1 MSKISLGQLDLIA
14 LQQYFEIVAGF
25 RKKDDKAIDVQYVG
39 EYEHATIDDTDGVAE
54 TEKSKVEAYQV
65 AIAAL
70 DQYGWP
76 ISYTDENGAIV
87 IPERQ
92 TVLNSLMLDG
102 VPATEFLKRVE
113 SDTILTD
120 VNQATYNMA
129 DDIRNLKDELYQLK
143 NQLVK
148 TGTIKDSNVYNGF
161 IDCFLE
167 SNQKSTIGT
176 GVKIV
181 SVSSNTILVESL
193 GDLRAGDLI
202 ALEDANGDFNLQRIL
217 AVSGAN
223 EITID
228 LDYKG
233 STGPVAAKVGSII
246 RKSLGIGKNGKYI
259 FAVEPKEGFVEVD
272 EFKYIVKDGIERIKV
287 FELDHAGHG
296 FGTEIKIP
304 ASLLDC
310 VLTKVHVS
318 LAVKGDP
325 GEIKGVFWK
334 YDELSM
340 TYSKTDYV
348 TYGVKGLEA
357 SGWFNDF
364 ALELVQ
370 EMPVKPGERY
380 ILILESTMGSVDD
393 KWYIGGFAEIDCD
406 DEVHNDSYIQSNE
419 ILYKSVDDTDM
430 FLVLNTKKMQES
442 EIKRLN
448 YGLYTCNF
456 DIHQSLANRLRV
468 ELCINQEGLFKV
480 SDKNY
485 VNLAKGKMTEVP
497 LNTKGGEIY
506 KDDVFKKDDYV
517 IIGKEIAQIASVGV
531 HNNNIILKDDTF
543 IDNNADVY
551 RMGYE
556 LQAIVSNKELEPA
569 VNGVVTRYKDAEI
582 YPLKFIGVVPG
593 RDVIRPY
600 QSSDRLLFECDFYD
614 QNDLDNI
621 KLKSFNHIQLQV
633 IWHGNVDNNVLQV
646 NEDLEGAMFDISASV
661 DQAYTKD
668 PGGAE

>member
-39 EYEHATIDDTDGVAE
+39 EFEHATIDDTDGITE

-65 AIAAL
+65 AMAAL
-70 DQYGWP
+70 DEYGWP
-76 ISYTDENGAIV
+76 ISYTDEHGAII

-102 VPATEFLKRVE
+102 VPAAEFLKRVE

-129 DDIRNLKDELYQLK
+129 DDIRNIKDELYQLK

-167 SNQKSTIGT
+167 SNKKNIVST
-176 GVKIV
+176 GVRVV
-181 SVSSNTILVESL
+181 SVSSNTITVESL

-202 ALEDANGDFNLQRIL
+202 ILEDINGNFNLQRIL
-217 AVSGAN
+217 AISGAN

-228 LDYKG
+228 LEYEG
-233 STGPVAAKVGSII
+233 STGPVTAQFGSFI
-246 RKSLGIGKNGKYI
+246 RKSLGVGKNGKYV
-259 FAVEPKEGFVEVD
+259 FAVEPEQGLVETD

-304 ASLLDC
+304 ASLDSC
-310 VLTKVHVS
+310 VLNKIRVS

-334 YDELSM
+334 YDELAM
-340 TYSKTDYV
+340 VYNKTDYV

-357 SGWFNDF
+357 SSWFNDF
-364 ALELVQ
+364 TMELVT
-370 EMPVKPGERY
+370 EMPVRPGEKY
-380 ILILESTMGSVDD
+380 ILLLESTMGSEDD
-393 KWYIGGFAEIDCD
+393 KWFIGGFAEDDCD

-430 FLVLNTKKMQES
+430 FLIINVKKMQEA
-442 EIKRLN
+442 ELKRLN
-448 YGLYTCNF
+448 FGLYTCNF

-468 ELCINQEGLFKV
+468 ELCVNQEGLFKV

-485 VNLAKGKMTEVP
+485 VNLARAKMTEVP
-497 LNTKGGEIY
+497 LNTKGGEVY
-506 KDDVFKKDDYV
+506 KDNVFAKGDYV
-517 IIGKEIAQIASVGV
+517 VLGDQFSEVASVGI
-531 HNNNIILKDDTF
+531 HNSNVILKDDTF
-543 IDNNADVY
+543 IGNNVDVY

-556 LQAIVSNKELEPA
+556 IQAIVSNKEYEPA
-569 VNGVVTRYKDAEI
+569 VNGVIARYKDAEV
-582 YPLKFIGVVPG
+582 YPLKFVGVVPG

-600 QSSDRLLFECDFYD
+600 QSSDRLLFECEFYD
-614 QNDLDNI
+614 QDDLDNI

-633 IWHGNVDNNVLQV
+633 AWHGNVDNNVLQA
-646 NEDLEGAMFDISASV
+646 NDKLEGAIFDISASV
-661 DQAYTKD
+661 DQAYTKQ